1 MGLASRDPFLGLTL
15 DGKYEI
21 VAAIARGG
29 MGRVY
34 RAIQRPLGREVAL
47 KVLDMEQLEG
57 KKAAGDFA
65 KRFFLEAASCAK
77 LTHPNTVVVYDY
89 GKTQDDVFYIA
100 MELLQ
105 GNTLDRILDEIAPL
119 DPETTVHVALQI
131 CGSIGEAHKL
141 GMVHRDLKPS
151 NIMLTK
157 RGGDPNFVKVLDF
170 GLVKDEADVGLTQ
183 SGALLGTPRYIAPEQ
198 IANSDVGPESDIYS
212 FGAILYHCL
221 TGRPPF
227 DSESK
232 FVLLASHIN
241 VKPPEIEELR
251 PDTPASKALQAVIM
265 KCLQKERSE
274 RFQSMDALV
283 TALQQCPEKTNTSV
297 SSLTDSVS
305 LSDINIEPS
314 APAREVDQSG
324 VKKAT
329 SVAET
334 MAASPTAKSEAKI
347 VAAEAQPAK
356 KPNVVVIALLAGL
369 LGVGGVVAWWAMN
382 REPVVDVQPDPQP
395 QTDPDP
401 DPDPQPL
408 DPVVDTVEEPA
419 GDNRVLLESDPP
431 GARVRR
437 NGSDLGDTP
446 VYLVVPE
453 GESWQ
458 VDVYLRGYET
468 RSVTVTA
475 GQEAARVRL
484 ERRGSRSMRDPRDDI
499 RSSRSPDP
507 EPETTMVEMSEP
519 ATPTT
524 TTMTQSMSMAT
535 MTTMTDNV
543 DPWAR

>member
-21 VAAIARGG
+21 ASAIARGG

-89 GKTQDDVFYIA
+89 GKTEDDVFYIA

-119 DPETTVHVALQI
+119 DPATTVHIALQI
-131 CGSIGEAHKL
+131 CGSIGEAHQL

-227 DSESK
+227 DSDSK

-241 VKPPEIEELR
+241 VKPPDIEELR
-251 PDTPASKALQAVIM
+251 PDTPASEELRALIM
-265 KCLQKERSE
+265 KCLQKERAD
-274 RFQSMDALV
+274 RFQSMAELV
-283 TALQQCPEKTNTSV
+283 QALQECPEETNTSA

-305 LSDINIEPS
+305 LSDITIEPRS
-314 APAREVDQSG
+314 VRAALDQSG
-324 VKKAT
+324 VKKS

-334 MAASPTAKSEAKI
+334 MAASPSAK
-347 VAAEAQPAK
+347 VASVVEPTEQK
-356 KPNVVVIALLAGL
+356 KPNMVLIALVAL
-369 LGVGGVVAWWAMN
+369 LVGVGGVVAWWMSSQEPEP
-382 REPVVDVQPDPQP
+382 EPVAQNNPEPPPD
-395 QTDPDP
+395 T
-401 DPDPQPL
+401 
-408 DPVVDTVEEPA
+408 TTMVEEPT
-419 GDNRVLLESDPP
+419 DMDELVPRENRVRLESDPP

-437 NGSDLGDTP
+437 DGNDLGDTP
-446 VYLVVPE
+446 LMLVVPE

-458 VDVYLRGYET
+458 VEVYLRGYET

-475 GQEAARVRL
+475 GQETARVRL
-484 ERRGSRSMRDPRDDI
+484 ERRGRGMRMRAD
-499 RSSRSPDP
+499 
-507 EPETTMVEMSEP
+507 TMEQ
-519 ATPTT
+519 TT
-524 TTMTQSMSMAT
+524 TTMAETMVETTVTPM
-535 MTTMTDNV
+535 MTTPMMTTPMMTTRTHMTDNV